1 PNRPDCLSVIGV
13 AREVAAMAGG
23 RVRLPRLPIQELQDP
38 VEQATSVEVADPDL
52 CLRYTARVLRG
63 VQVGP
68 SPAWLAQRLRVAGM
82 RPISNVVDITNFV
95 MWEWGQPLHAF
106 DFPTLQEARIV
117 VRRARPGEA
126 ILTLDG
132 KERKLEP
139 DMLVIADGKRPVA
152 VAGVMGGAETE
163 VVDGTAHV
171 LLEAAYFEAVSVR
184 RTSRRL
190 GLRTEAF
197 HRLEK
202 GLDPELPL
210 AAARRALHLM
220 HR

>member
-82 RPISNVVDITNFV
+82 RPINNVVDITNFV

-106 DFPTLQEARIV
+106 DYDRLAEGRIV
-117 VRRARPGEA
+117 VRRARPGER
-126 ILTLDG
+126 LVTLDG
-132 KERKLEP
+132 VERALET
-139 DMLVIADGKRPVA
+139 DMLVIADAEVPVG
-152 VAGVMGGAETE
+152 VAGVMGGESSEVTGETR
-163 VVDGTAHV
+163 TV
-171 LLEAAYFEAVSVR
+171 LLESA
-184 RTSRRL
+184 
-190 GLRTEAF
+190 
-197 HRLEK
+197 
-202 GLDPELPL
+202 
-210 AAARRALHLM
+210 
-220 HR
+220 